1 MPSWRG
7 RGPVEIRG
15 WALDRFG
22 RWLVAVTVT
31 TVAFAG
37 TTWLCGALLL
47 APVMHDSAVRWT
59 VACGA
64 GAALAALAA
73 MWGHGYARGGRTAP
87 VPTPAPGNR
96 SVAIEG
102 SNSGAVSTGDT
113 QVRPDAPHPP
123 PRRRRSTPT
132 SQGER
137 AITIRGDNHGTLS
150 TGDTHGGTAP

>member
-1 MPSWRG
+1 M
-7 RGPVEIRG
+7 
-15 WALDRFG
+15 
-22 RWLVAVTVT
+22 T

-113 QVRPDAPHPP
+113 HVRPDTPHPP
-123 PRRRRSTPT
+123 SRRGRRTAT

-137 AITIRGDNHGTLS
+137 AITVRGDNHGPLS

>member
-1 MPSWRG
+1 MG
-7 RGPVEIRG
+7 REPVEIRG

-22 RWLVAVTVT
+22 RWLVAVSVT
-31 TVAFAG
+31 AVAFAG

-47 APVMHDSAVRWT
+47 PPVMRDSAVRWT

-73 MWGHGYARGGRTAP
+73 MWGHGHARGGSTTPGPA
-87 VPTPAPGNR
+87 PAPGNR
-96 SVAIEG
+96 SVAIQG

-113 QVRPDAPHPP
+113 RVRPDASPP
-123 PRRRRSTPT
+123 PSRRGRRTAA